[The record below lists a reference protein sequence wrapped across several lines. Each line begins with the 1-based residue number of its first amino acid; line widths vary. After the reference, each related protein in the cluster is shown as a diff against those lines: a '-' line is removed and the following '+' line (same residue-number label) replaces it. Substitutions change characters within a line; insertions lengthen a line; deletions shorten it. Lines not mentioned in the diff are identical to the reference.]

1 VKAQQKILF
10 LNPVM
15 VRRPLLLTIE
25 IPVPLTL
32 MMVLIHPCKL
42 LGLPSPLL
50 LEEEMMEAARLLE
63 FRVSITGTKVLN
75 RIILSH
81 QAPHS
86 GIVSSQS
93 LIRDR
98 YKGMTYK
105 MWQ

>member
-1 VKAQQKILF
+1 MAQQKILF

-15 VRRPLLLTIE
+15 VRRPLLLTVE

-32 MMVLIHPCKL
+32 MMALIRPCKL

-50 LEEEMMEAARLLE
+50 LEESMMAAVHLLE
-63 FRVSITGTKVLN
+63 FRVIITGTKVLN
-75 RIILSH
+75 RVISYQ
-81 QAPHS
+81 QALHS

-93 LIRDR
+93 LTQDR
-98 YKGMTYK
+98 YKGKTYK